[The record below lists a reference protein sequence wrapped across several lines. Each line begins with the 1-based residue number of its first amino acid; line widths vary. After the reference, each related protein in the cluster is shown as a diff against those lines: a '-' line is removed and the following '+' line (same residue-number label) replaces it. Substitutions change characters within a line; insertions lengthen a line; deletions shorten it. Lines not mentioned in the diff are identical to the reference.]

1 MLSIFYME
9 TTQEIIAIKR
19 AYRALSH
26 AQIEKFVTGVVSGK
40 FRDYQASA
48 LLVGAVVRLLASG
61 RAQAVT
67 VIDLAM
73 GLVFEK
79 KTGDL
84 VELGDVLCH
93 VYFKARQSLDPA
105 LDRLRRAITYSAQP
119 VTCTNMV
126 IDRISES

>member
-1 MLSIFYME
+1 ML
-9 TTQEIIAIKR
+9 R
-19 AYRALSH
+19 LSDSL
-26 AQIEKFVTGVVSGK
+26 TGVVSGK

-84 VELGDVLCH
+84 VELGDVL
-93 VYFKARQSLDPA
+93 VPRVFQSSSIFRSCAGSFASCDHLFG
-105 LDRLRRAITYSAQP
+105 S
-119 VTCTNMV
+119 TCYLYEYGYRS
-126 IDRISES
+126 DF